1 MIYSNTRGG
10 VNCKHFWQR
19 EIYLKKGNKK
29 ISVNEARRMILA
41 LEPEDRNEARW
52 VQNPKEVAEVASQSN
67 NFWKLK

>member
-1 MIYSNTRGG
+1 
-10 VNCKHFWQR
+10 
-19 EIYLKKGNKK
+19 
-29 ISVNEARRMILA
+29 MILA